1 MQAFKKSVENRLDA
15 NRVRI
20 RQVAEPVLERIR
32 KLNAYGGD
40 AANQRIKAQT
50 AEVEYENA
58 KLMREVAQIAVKEY
72 EQGNYVSDLAT
83 AKGRVRIAEA
93 EVQRAAESVSN
104 LLPLFMQNKKAATWS
119 VAEKIA
125 VANFETTF
133 HLAELQKKK
142 AEFELE
148 QAKAQLEVLNIYE
161 KPKRLMEL
169 KVQVEKALSE
179 EFAKRQMAQLQR
191 DKLSTM
197 KKQAEG
203 PQIPA
208 KLTAIMAPL
217 ADAVRLDGEIRR
229 KLATLE
235 PKGSEGQAGL
245 RKEVED
251 LASSLEANV
260 NTAVRLFDDLRFSE
274 LSSEINFISNRA
286 ASGVAAP
293 SLERRLS
300 LFRKIPPEDRPKLK
314 TGTQE
319 EQTRILKKAGFT
331 DAEIQEMQSTREKI
345 QRAERHD

>member
-1 MQAFKKSVENRLDA
+1 M
-15 NRVRI
+15 
-20 RQVAEPVLERIR
+20 
-32 KLNAYGGD
+32 
-40 AANQRIKAQT
+40 
-50 AEVEYENA
+50 
-58 KLMREVAQIAVKEY
+58 
-72 EQGNYVSDLAT
+72 
-83 AKGRVRIAEA
+83 RIAEA

-148 QAKAQLEVLNIYE
+148 QAKVRLEVLNIYG

-169 KVQVEKALSE
+169 KVQVEKMLSE
-179 EFAKRQMAQLQR
+179 ESAKRQMAQLQR
-191 DKLSTM
+191 DKLSAM
-197 KKQAEG
+197 KKLAEG
-203 PQIPA
+203 PLIPA
-208 KLTAIMAPL
+208 KLKPIMTPL
-217 ADAVRLDGEIRR
+217 ADAVRLDGEIRG
-229 KLATLE
+229 KLASLE
-235 PKGSEGQAGL
+235 PKGNEGQAGL

-286 ASGVAAP
+286 ASGGAAP
-293 SLERRLS
+293 SIERRLS
-300 LFRKIPPEDRPKLK
+300 LFRKIPPEDRAKVK

-331 DAEIQEMQSTREKI
+331 DAEIQEMRSTRERI
-345 QRAERHD
+345 QRAETQMYP